1 MVSVVWRNSMN
12 GPPQCDNARA
22 CPRGKV
28 VWIGS
33 IWLTLP
39 SGECDTRTWRSNG
52 KITRQD
58 AQSVLQALLASLI
71 GEHGN
76 HTAVDSGFTLKSR

>member
-1 MVSVVWRNSMN
+1 MCRVFWNNRMTHPVCDSVRSVPRKPVVWH
-12 GPPQCDNARA
+12 
-22 CPRGKV
+22 
-28 VWIGS
+28 GS

-52 KITRQD
+52 RITRQD
-58 AQSVLQALLASLI
+58 AQAVLQALLASLI